1 MNSRLPRGRTA
12 LGVLLAAA
20 VSAGSVRSDAFR
32 EGFSNPSR
40 EFGLQAWYH
49 WVGDYVTEKGLAAD
63 IAAMDDFGIC
73 AAHIFGP
80 GHCPLPGK
88 ETPGTDLWF
97 DRVEFAAKEAAKHGI
112 ALGAHN
118 CPGWSSSGGPWIKPE
133 DSMKIVVSSQ
143 VDAHG
148 GSAPV
153 RVPPPPSLHGFYRD
167 IAAYAFPVPEIPAIV
182 SEKGALD
189 VFSTWMVEYAAPWCP
204 KSFSFDFTGVH
215 LWGRI
220 RVSASPDGLDW
231 EELADLKLHLYRVP
245 QGVPCIYDLPAAKRP
260 CRFYKAEY
268 LGPWPVAKT
277 DRWPPHLTSLRF
289 EAIRLVQEV
298 HRLNG
303 SVSGPEYRPQ
313 GSRRD
318 EQGLSETGIIEV
330 AGRALPD
337 GSLECSLPPA
347 ASPWRIV
354 RLGYT
359 TTGAVCRPASRG
371 ATGLECDKL
380 SRRGLD
386 AHWPHM
392 PARFTATSAGRA
404 AFRTLTIDSYEQPGQ
419 SWTEDFPQE
428 FLSRRGYPIG
438 KRLLCVVGY
447 PVGSWRDTAKFL
459 YDYSRTVSDLFADN
473 YYGYFTELCHKAGLK
488 SVAETYGAPCDIHHA
503 ASLVDIPA
511 GEIWDWK
518 NGDVMSQFCT
528 LASSAAHLSGKTG
541 LAAAEAF
548 TSFSPFARYE
558 TTPADLFR
566 RTDDIWSRG
575 INDIIYHSYVHQ
587 PWMNVKPGTTLG
599 THGAQLNRYTTWWK
613 EGRGWSD
620 YVRRG
625 QYLLRA
631 GYSCPDLLVFAGETH
646 SSGLNIRIPG
656 VEHDLVG
663 SRDLWRLENTPDGR
677 LRLPGSGT
685 SYPALF
691 MGYVGHVTI
700 RTLEAMKRLLDG
712 GASIAATPPTDTPS
726 LSDDLSRW
734 KELRES
740 IWGTD
745 AKPFDGVRIVG
756 KGRLVCASDVRA
768 AMSAL
773 GLEGAVQNADT
784 LARIHRRS
792 GNHEIYYLYNRS
804 TNETFCSSISFA
816 IPKGLSP
823 AEASLLQGS
832 VPTSMPKGLSPEI
845 WDARTGVI
853 KPLLSEQT
861 NSHVSISLKIQ
872 PNKGMF
878 VVFSPLNKGLSPQ
891 SGGLS
896 PQGEGLSP
904 QGEGLSPRGNE
915 VVDISKEWMVEFSG
929 LGAPKGIFKFPV
941 LASWSEHEID
951 GIRYLAGHGIY
962 RRKFVFARKKGKNT
976 RWTLDLGEVR
986 DVASVSLNGGKSICL
1001 LEPPYRIDATDLLV
1015 QGENTIE
1022 IDVVNC
1028 WPNRLIGDARA
1039 RASGRAPEPRS
1050 PLGNWPDWV
1059 IEDKV
1064 RTTAPFTWSTYRD
1077 AYSASDALLPAG
1089 MLGPVILRPL
1099 AVRSL

>member
-1 MNSRLPRGRTA
+1 MRVRWQGLVRYGAVLTA
-12 LGVLLAAA
+12 LLPLCG
-20 VSAGSVRSDAFR
+20 AGDTFGDGFR
-32 EGFSNPSR
+32 DPPR
-40 EFGLQAWYH
+40 AFGLQAWFH
-49 WVGDYVTEKGLAAD
+49 WVGDYATEKGLAAD
-63 IAAMDDFGIC
+63 ISAMADFGIS
-73 AAHIFGP
+73 AAHIFCP

-88 ETPGTDLWF
+88 EIPGTDLWF
-97 DRVEFAAKEAAKHGI
+97 DRVEFAAKEAVKRGLV
-112 ALGAHN
+112 LGAHN
-118 CPGWSSSGGPWIKPE
+118 CPGWSSSGGPWIRPE
-133 DSMKIVVSSQ
+133 DSMKIVVSAQ
-143 VDAHG
+143 VDARG
-148 GSAPV
+148 GTGPV
-153 RVPPPPSLHGFYRD
+153 RVPRPLALRGFYRD
-167 IAAYAFPVPEIPAIV
+167 IATYAFPVPETPRLV
-182 SEKGALD
+182 GTKGSLD
-189 VFSTWMVEYAAPWCP
+189 VFGSWTMEYEAPWTP
-204 KSFSFDFTGVH
+204 RSFSFDFKGIH

-220 RVSASPDGLDW
+220 RVSASPDGRDW
-231 EELADLKLHLYRVP
+231 EQLADLKVRLYRVP
-245 QGVPCIYDLPAAKRP
+245 EGVPCIYDLPAAKRP
-260 CRFYKAEY
+260 CRFFRAEY
-268 LGPWPVAKT
+268 LGPWPAAKT
-277 DRWPPHLTSLRF
+277 DRWPPHLSEIRF
-289 EAIRLVQEV
+289 DALRLVPEV

-303 SVSGPEYRPQ
+303 SVSGPAYRPFADRERALAA
-313 GSRRD
+313 SD
-318 EQGLSETGIIEV
+318 VIELS
-330 AGRALPD
+330 GRPLPD
-337 GSLECSLPPA
+337 GTLECDA
-347 ASPWRIV
+347 AFPSGTRYRIV

-392 PARFTATSAGRA
+392 PARFTVSDAGRA

-419 SWTEDFPQE
+419 NWTEDFPQE
-428 FLSRRGYPIG
+428 FRARRGYPIG
-438 KRLLCVVGY
+438 RRLLSVVGY
-447 PVGSWRDTAKFL
+447 PVGSWSETGRFL
-459 YDYSRTVSDLFADN
+459 YDYSRTVSDLFAEN

-488 SVAETYGAPCDIHHA
+488 SVVEPYGAPCDIHHA

-518 NGDVMSQFCT
+518 NGDVMSQYCT

-548 TSFSPFARYE
+548 TGFSPFARYE

-599 THGAQLNRYTTWWK
+599 THGTQLNRHTTWWK

-631 GYSCPDLLVFAGETH
+631 GSPCPDLLIFAGETH

-663 SRDLWRLENTPDGR
+663 SRDLWRLENTLDGR

-691 MGYVGHVTI
+691 MGHVGHVTI

-712 GASIAATPPTDTPS
+712 GASIAATPPSDTPS

-745 AKPFDGVRIVG
+745 AKPFDGIRVVG
-756 KGRLVCASDVRA
+756 KGRLVCTNDVRA
-768 AMSAL
+768 AMSAF
-773 GLEGAVQNADT
+773 GLESAVQDADA

-804 TNETFCSSISFA
+804 TNETFHSSVSFA
-816 IPKGLSP
+816 MPKGLSP
-823 AEASLLQGS
+823 AEASLQQGS
-832 VPTSMPKGLSPEI
+832 VPTRVMSKGLTSEI

-861 NSHVSISLKIQ
+861 NNHVSISLKIQ
-872 PNKGMF
+872 PNKGVF
-878 VVFSPLNKGLSPQ
+878 VVFSPRNKGLSPQ
-891 SGGLS
+891 AKGLSPQARGLS
-896 PQGEGLSP
+896 PQGT
-904 QGEGLSPRGNE
+904 E
-915 VVDISKEWMVEFSG
+915 VVDISKEWTVEFSG
-929 LGAPKGIFKFPV
+929 LGAPKGVFRFPV

-962 RRKFVFARKKGKNT
+962 RRKFAFDAKKGKNT
-976 RWTLDLGEVR
+976 RWTLDLGDVR
-986 DVASVSLNGGKSICL
+986 DVASVSLNGGRSICL
-1001 LEPPYRIDATDLLV
+1001 LEPPYRIDVTDLLV

-1028 WPNRLIGDARA
+1028 WPNRLIGDARL
-1039 RASGRAPEPRS
+1039 RAKKAKEPRS
-1050 PLGNWPDWV
+1050 PLGNWPAWV
-1059 IEDKV
+1059 LDDK
-1064 RTTAPFTWSTYRD
+1064 PGSESGIHTWSTYGGVYPPD
-1077 AYSASDALLPAG
+1077 SPLLPAG
-1089 MLGPVILRPL
+1089 LLGPVTIRNDIP
-1099 AVRSL
+1099 VD